1 MRENKQQRLGED
13 EVTLDQYQNWAV
25 LVKVALRKKDL
36 WDVVS
41 GEEEWKDIE
50 AVETFLNHISF
61 NSDVFTTAS
70 KGDDAFETWQLIEF
84 LFVAKNRDLSNAVN
98 TLAIDEGDATS
109 DRHWQLEKLQAIT
122 FITGLNESYDSYKLM
137 VASNTDGE

>member
-41 GEEEWKDIE
+41 GEEVKQGSDSIM
-50 AVETFLNHISF
+50 TYG
-61 NSDVFTTAS
+61 NSLRRV
-70 KGDDAFETWQLIEF
+70 
-84 LFVAKNRDLSNAVN
+84 VADLSNAVN